1 MSHPNPHVDKV
12 SILGAE
18 TIVFGFHLFDYLLQD
33 VLTNIK
39 SSTYVVVTDENL
51 AKLYL
56 DRFQTAFHAT
66 LTQLGL
72 DANPPR
78 LLTYVV
84 PPGEETKSRTVKG
97 EIEDFMLGHGCTRD
111 TVLLAMGGGV
121 IGDLVGFVAATF
133 MRGIGFVQIP
143 TTLLAMVDSSIGG
156 KTAIDTPQ
164 AKNSIGAFWQPKR
177 IFCDLAMLETLPPRE
192 FVNGM
197 AEVIKTAAI
206 WNQDDFILL
215 ENGAEAIR
223 DAVLKPVRD
232 VEFQGATLETRTAA
246 QQLLLK
252 VVMASAAVKAH
263 VVTVDERE
271 TGLRGLLNFGHSIG
285 HAIEGLVTPRLLHG
299 ECVSIGMI
307 KEAEIARNL
316 GYLSQ
321 VAVGRLTRCLQAYGL
336 PVSMD
341 DKFVKQ
347 HIGNQYCSVDELM
360 QVLRV
365 DKKNIGNKKRIVMLS
380 AIGKTLEEKPTFIA
394 DDVIRKVLAA
404 ATVVHPLPVNRPP
417 VTLSPP
423 GSKSISNRALVL
435 AALGKGTCRLTGLL
449 HSDDTQVML
458 TALTK
463 LGAATFE
470 WENGGD
476 TLVVHGN
483 GGKMQVPDSEL
494 YLGNAGTAARFLTTV
509 AVLVPPK
516 ADDPSAKTILTGN
529 ARMKQRPIAPLI
541 DALTANGAELK
552 YLETAGC
559 LPAEVTPLSYGL
571 KGGEIQL
578 AASISSQYVS
588 SILLCAPY
596 ATQEP
601 VTLVLTGGQVISQP
615 YIDMTIAMMK
625 SFGVNVERL
634 PNNTYRIPQGAYT
647 NPADYLVE
655 ADASSATYPL
665 AIAAITGT
673 TCTVPNIGSSSL
685 QGDAGFA
692 VNVLRPMGCTV
703 VQTATSTTVT
713 GPPMGTLRPLPHI
726 DMETMTDAFLTASVL
741 AAVTQPAQPGGENI
755 TRISGIANQ
764 RVKECNRIAAMM
776 HELGKFGVTT
786 SETPDG
792 IIVHGQDMATLKA
805 PKDGVKCYDDHRVAM
820 SFSVLATVV
829 AGGTIIREKKC
840 VEKTWPTWWDDLE
853 SKQGGRLSDR
863 DLGPG
868 SDHHDYEVKG
878 AASSGATAAVP
889 ANTATTAGSAS
900 AANKDSTIV
909 VIGMRG
915 AGKTSMGQYAAR
927 TLKRPFTDVDHYFE
941 AQLRTTIPEFI
952 KEHGWGAFREQE
964 AKMLAELVAKYP
976 QGHVIS
982 CGGGIVETESA
993 RHSLQRFRDE
1003 AGGMVLHLVRSI
1015 DEIETYLNRDT
1026 TRPMFGES
1034 MRDVWNRRK
1043 GWYAECC
1050 NYEFVVAGQQLRGV
1064 EAEDAKE
1071 WKIVEAGFER
1081 FLQTVLGL
1089 GGERRGHRRHR
1100 QANRAQLVAK
1110 PTFFLSLTF
1119 ADVTPALAHLS
1130 TLTAGSDLIELRV
1143 DLLKVPEGGA
1153 FREHVAQQVALLRRH
1168 SELPILFTVRSKS
1181 QGGQW
1186 ADSDVEGMVRL
1197 LEDGLAWGVEYLDVE
1212 IGLPRASLDR
1222 VLARKGATQIV
1233 ASWHDIHGAV
1243 PWESKAMEDKYALAA
1258 SLKPDVIKL
1267 IGTAKSMQDNFACA
1281 AFAEKHKT
1289 ASAGAGGQP
1298 PLIALNMGAIGQLSR
1313 VLNEV
1318 FTPVTHPLLPVK
1330 AAPGQLSAK
1339 EVQQARASLGLTAAK
1354 QFYLFGTPIQ
1364 QSLSPLM
1371 HSTSF
1376 QALGLPHHYSLF
1388 ETATVDESVVA
1399 KMHAADFGG
1408 ASVTIPH
1415 KLEVMKHL
1423 DELTDD
1429 AKAVGAV
1436 NTVVPVPTED
1446 GKKTVLVGDNT
1457 DWLGI
1462 YGTIQTQLSAVR
1474 KTKNPAEMKGL
1485 VIGAG
1490 GTSRAGLY
1498 ALHRMGLTDI
1508 SIYNRTRVKAE
1519 AVAESFKDL
1528 FVVKVVDRPLIHLEK
1543 NAETFDVVVSTVPG
1557 TIDSAT
1563 MLDATLFNGSQG
1575 GVAVELAYTPRRTRF
1590 LELAAAA
1597 GWATVEGREVLI
1609 EQGSWQNLKWTG
1621 RRWSDDAV
1629 RAAMASK

>member
-12 SILGAE
+12 SILGQE
-18 TIVFGFHLFDYLLQD
+18 TIIFGFHIFDYLLQD

-39 SSTYVVVTDENL
+39 SSTYVIVTDENL
-51 AKLYL
+51 SRLYL
-56 DRFQTAFHAT
+56 ERFKTSFQAN
-66 LTQLGL
+66 LVKLGL

-84 PPGEETKSRTVKG
+84 PPGEETKSRAVKG
-97 EIEDFMLGHGCTRD
+97 EIEDFMLGQGCTRD
-111 TVLLAMGGGV
+111 TVLFAMGGGV

-133 MRGIGFVQIP
+133 MRGISFIQIP

-156 KTAIDTPQ
+156 KTAVDTPQ

-206 WNQDDFILL
+206 WSHDDFVLL
-215 ENGAEAIR
+215 ESGAEAIR
-223 DAVLKPVRD
+223 DAVLKPTRD

-285 HAIEGLVTPRLLHG
+285 HAIEGLVTPKLLHG

-365 DKKNIGNKKRIVMLS
+365 DKKNIGSKKRIVMLS

-394 DDVIRKVLAA
+394 DDVIRKILAA

-417 VTLSPP
+417 VTISPP

-435 AALGKGTCRLTGLL
+435 AALGRGTCRLNGLL

-458 TALTK
+458 TALAK

-470 WENGGD
+470 WENNGD

-483 GGKMQVPDSEL
+483 GGKMHIPDSEL
-494 YLGNAGTAARFLTTV
+494 YLGNAGTAARFLTSV

-516 ADDPSAKTILTGN
+516 EGDPSKKTILTGN

-552 YLETAGC
+552 YIETTGC
-559 LPAEVTPLSYGL
+559 LPAEVTPLSHGL
-571 KGGEIQL
+571 KGGEIRL

-601 VTLVLTGGQVISQP
+601 VTLILTGGQVISQP

-625 SFGVNVERL
+625 SFGVEVERL
-634 PNNTYRIPQGAYT
+634 PNNTYRIPQGGYT
-647 NPADYLVE
+647 NPATYLVE

-692 VNVLRPMGCTV
+692 VNVLKPMGCTV

-713 GPPMGTLRPLPHI
+713 GPPIGTLRPLHHI

-741 AAVTQPAQPGGENI
+741 AAVTQPAQPGGENF

-792 IIVHGQDMATLKA
+792 LIIYGQDVSTLKA

-853 SKQGGRLSDR
+853 STLGGRLSDM
-863 DLGPG
+863 DLGPA
-868 SDHHDYEVKG
+868 SEHHDYEVKD
-878 AASSGATAAVP
+878 SSSKSSSSTSRATG
-889 ANTATTAGSAS
+889 TATI
-900 AANKDSTIV
+900 KESTIV

-915 AGKTSMGQYAAR
+915 AGKTSMGKYASR

-941 AQLRTTIPEFI
+941 AQLKTTIPEFI
-952 KEHGWGAFREQE
+952 KEHGWAAFREQE
-964 AKMLAELVAKYP
+964 SKMLSELLTKYP
-976 QGHVIS
+976 KGHVIS

-993 RHSLQRFRDE
+993 RESLKAFRDQ
-1003 AGGMVLHLVRSI
+1003 GGMVLHLVRSI
-1015 DEIETYLNRDT
+1015 DEIENYLNKDT

-1034 MRDVWNRRK
+1034 LRDVWNRRK
-1043 GWYAECC
+1043 GWYSECC
-1050 NYEFVVAGQQLRGV
+1050 NYEFVVAGQQLKGI
-1064 EAEDAKE
+1064 EDEDARE
-1071 WKIVEAGFER
+1071 WKIVESNFER
-1081 FLQTVLGL
+1081 FLQTVLG
-1089 GGERRGHRRHR
+1089 GGVDRKP
-1100 QANRAQLVAK
+1100 ANRAQLTAK

-1119 ADVTPALAHLS
+1119 SDITPALQHLT
-1130 TLTAGSDLIELRV
+1130 TLTTGSDLIELRV
-1143 DLLKVPEGGA
+1143 DLLKAPEGCE
-1153 FREHVAQQVALLRRH
+1153 FRDHVAQQVSLLRRH
-1168 SELPILFTVRSKS
+1168 SALPILFTVRSRS

-1186 ADSDVEGMVRL
+1186 ADDDVDGMVRL

-1212 IGLPRASLDR
+1212 IGLPKAALER
-1222 VLARKGATQIV
+1222 VLSRRGATQIV
-1233 ASWHDIHGAV
+1233 ASWHDTQGV
-1243 PWESKAMEDKYALAA
+1243 VQWDSKAMEDKYALAE

-1281 AFAEKHKT
+1281 AFAEKHK
-1289 ASAGAGGQP
+1289 GQGKR

-1339 EVQQARASLGLTAAK
+1339 EIQQARTTLGLTSAK

-1371 HSTSF
+1371 HMTSF
-1376 QALGLPHHYSLF
+1376 QSLGLPHNYSLF
-1388 ETATVDESVVA
+1388 ETATVDESVVS
-1399 KMHAADFGG
+1399 KMRSADFGG

-1415 KLEVMKHL
+1415 KLEVMQHL
-1423 DELTDD
+1423 DELTDE
-1429 AKAVGAV
+1429 AKAIGAV
-1436 NTVVPVPTED
+1436 NTVVPVVGED
-1446 GKKTVLVGDNT
+1446 NKTVLVGDNT

-1462 YGTIQTQLSAVR
+1462 YGPIQQHLNAIKHTQDP
-1474 KTKNPAEMKGL
+1474 TNMKGL

-1490 GTSRAGLY
+1490 GTSRAALY
-1498 ALHRMGLTDI
+1498 ALHRLGLKDI
-1508 SIYNRTRVKAE
+1508 SIYNRTRVKAV
-1519 AVAESFKDL
+1519 AVADSFKGL
-1528 FVVKVVDRPLIHLEK
+1528 FEVKVADGPLVHLEK
-1543 NAETFDVVVSTVPG
+1543 NKDACGYDVIVSTVPG
-1557 TIDSAT
+1557 TIDSAAL
-1563 MLDATLFNGSQG
+1563 LDASVFGSG
-1575 GVAVELAYTPRRTRF
+1575 KSGVAVELAYTPRRTRF

-1597 GWATVEGREVLI
+1597 GWETVEGREVLI
-1609 EQGSWQNLKWTG
+1609 VQGSWQSQKWTG
-1621 RRWSDDAV
+1621 RRWDDEAV